1 MTRMDR
7 QWQELLAAYVLG
19 DLSDAEKLTLEN
31 WLKANPEGQSELAS
45 LQETLALSAYGL
57 DEDAKPSESLR
68 WRILQ
73 EARQSQTTSLE
84 PVASNAPPKQR
95 NWLSWGASI
104 AAAAAIAVLGIDSIQ
119 VHSELAQANTEIDHY
134 RDVATML
141 QESNTKLV
149 SLKGMDAGK
158 GSSGNIVV
166 TPGTPEVVVTLRNL
180 PVPQTGEVYRL
191 WAVVDGQKVAYGE
204 FMPAKD
210 GSVFAKLPINNHLLA
225 APLVVTL
232 ESATASKS
240 TGPMVMTSRI

>member
-1 MTRMDR
+1 MDR
-7 QWQELLAAYVLG
+7 QWQELLAGYVLG
-19 DLSDAEKLTLEN
+19 DLSDAETLALED
-31 WLKANPEGQSELAS
+31 WFQAHPEAQSELAS
-45 LQETLALSAYGL
+45 LQESLALSAYGL
-57 DEDAKPSESLR
+57 HEDAKPSESLR

-73 EARQSQTTSLE
+73 EARQSQA
-84 PVASNAPPKQR
+84 ASSGPIASIAPPKQR
-95 NWLSWGASI
+95 NWLGWGAGI
-104 AAAAAIAVLGIDSIQ
+104 AAAAAIAVLSMDSIR
-119 VHSELAQANTEIDHY
+119 VHSELAQANQEIDHY
-134 RDVATML
+134 RDVAVML
-141 QESNTKLV
+141 RESNTKLV
-149 SLKGMDAGK
+149 SLKGMDAGE

-180 PVPQTGEVYRL
+180 PVPQAGEVYRL

-210 GSVFAKLPINNHLLA
+210 GSVFAKLPINDQLLA

>member
-7 QWQELLAAYVLG
+7 QWQDIMAGYVLG
-19 DLSDAEKLTLEN
+19 DLSDAEKLSLED
-31 WLKANPEGQSELAS
+31 WLQAHPEAQSELAS

-57 DEDAKPSESLR
+57 DEEAKPSESLR

-73 EARQSQTTSLE
+73 QARQSQATSAE
-84 PVASNAPPKQR
+84 RTASVTPPKRR
-95 NWLSWGASI
+95 NWLSWGTSI
-104 AAAAAIAVLGIDSIQ
+104 AAAAVIAVLSIDSIQ
-119 VHSELAQANTEIDHY
+119 VHSELAKANKEIDHY
-134 RDVATML
+134 RDVAAML
-141 QESNTKLV
+141 QESSTKLV
-149 SLKGMDAGK
+149 SLKGMDAGE

-210 GSVFAKLPINNHLLA
+210 GSVFAKLPINDHLLA
-225 APLVVTL
+225 APLVVTR
-232 ESATASKS
+232 ESVSASKS